1 MTGSL
6 AMNWITLLQ
15 LAGLMLLVLL
25 GVGGYLLIIAN
36 ARANHTQARVQA
48 MLGVGGR
55 REG

>member
-1 MTGSL
+1 
-6 AMNWITLLQ
+6 MNWITLLQ

-36 ARANHTQARVQA
+36 ARANHTHARVQA
-48 MLGVGGR
+48 MLRVGGR